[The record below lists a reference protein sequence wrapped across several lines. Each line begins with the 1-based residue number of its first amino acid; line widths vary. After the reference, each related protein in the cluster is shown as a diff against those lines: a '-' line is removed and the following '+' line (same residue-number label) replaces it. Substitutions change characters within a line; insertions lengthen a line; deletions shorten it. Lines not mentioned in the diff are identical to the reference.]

1 MKSLG
6 KTKTFV
12 LAICLMGCQEFV
24 KITIEKMSITN
35 PVFGIE
41 SASIFG
47 DKGVAIPNF
56 SVAKEGPME
65 GSGSALMWRIESE
78 TGARVYVR
86 EIVYGV
92 VPEGFKEVITVKA
105 LQPNQSY

>member
-1 MKSLG
+1 
-6 KTKTFV
+6 
-12 LAICLMGCQEFV
+12 
-24 KITIEKMSITN
+24 MSVTN

-41 SASIFG
+41 SASMFG
-47 DKGVAIPNF
+47 GKGVAIPNF

-65 GSGSALMWRIESE
+65 RSGSDLMWRIESE

-92 VPEGFKEVITVKA
+92 VPEGFKEVVTAKV
-105 LQPNQSY
+105 LQPNQTYGAFIFESGFGGTLSFIPQE